1 MNLISVAG
9 TCDKCACTF
18 FVLNRRSRFR
28 PLGSSLAAHRS
39 FRSHYLCYL
48 RQPAFRLPVC
58 LRNMPKTKKNAS
70 ILKWLLLPVSISA
83 FFFPHSLILP
93 SFPSHSQCLFVG
105 LPCETHSLSEFRV
118 VTRNIRAFSCFYS
131 MHYVILFRFDSICFL
146 SFWDRCFFFH
156 LCSFDI
162 IYLVEWKNKPKT
174 MCTY

>member
-105 LPCETHSLSEFRV
+105 LPCEIHSLSEFRV
-118 VTRNIRAFSCFYS
+118 VTRNIRAFSCFLLNALCHLVS
-131 MHYVILFRFDSICFL
+131 FRFDLFSFVLGSLRLFSPLQFRYNL
-146 SFWDRCFFFH
+146 SSR
-156 LCSFDI
+156 
-162 IYLVEWKNKPKT
+162 VKK
-174 MCTY
+174 